1 MCYRLKINQ
10 RTRVRKTM
18 ALKLLIVRRP
28 WPKRKRQQV
37 LQLIEKLKNKHKTPQ
52 QRSCIPDD
60 WNLYDEAYRDG
71 LPDESESLQGE
82 IILGY
87 YLK

>member
-1 MCYRLKINQ
+1 MIFNF
-10 RTRVRKTM
+10 
-18 ALKLLIVRRP
+18 LIVSRP
-28 WPKRKRQQV
+28 WPMGKRQQAF
-37 LQLIEKLKNKHKTPQ
+37 QLIEKLKNKHKTPR

-60 WNLYDEAYRDG
+60 WNLYDEAYREG

-82 IILGY
+82 IILGC